1 MDNIF
6 HCLSNEEFQVNYLK
20 AIGLSILIGVVPA
33 ATSAYADAPRINISS
48 AETITPVV
56 ELYTSE
62 GCSSCPR
69 ADNFLTLLGENI
81 DQEFHAVPL
90 AFHVDYWNRLGWEDP
105 YSQAKF
111 TDRQRWIAQ
120 LNRQRSIYTPEIV
133 VSGLETRGGG
143 MVFDQINMHNRKTA
157 DVRITMEVSAPEKGE
172 VVADLA
178 IRNETDTRL
187 PEMFV
192 AVYENNIVREIKGG
206 ENRGKTIT
214 YNFVVH
220 HLSEPVS
227 VARGDSARMVSM
239 DIDETWNT
247 DNLGL
252 AVFVIDADNGQTL
265 QALRTPLAAL
275 SSG

>member
-1 MDNIF
+1 MGNIF
-6 HCLSNEEFQVNYLK
+6 HCSSNEDSQVNVLK
-20 AIGLSILIGVVPA
+20 TIGLSILIGVAPVA
-33 ATSAYADAPRINISS
+33 SASETDTPRIHVSS
-48 AETITPVV
+48 AENITPVV

-69 ADNFLTLLGENI
+69 ADNFMTVLGENI
-81 DQEFHAVPL
+81 NQDFHAVPL

-105 YSQAKF
+105 FSQAKF

-133 VSGLETRGGG
+133 VSGLEARGGG
-143 MVFDQINMHNRKTA
+143 MIFDQINQYNRKPA
-157 DVRITMEVSAPEKGE
+157 DVRITMDVSAPGSGE
-172 VVADLA
+172 VVADLTV
-178 IRNETDTRL
+178 RNETDARL
-187 PEMFV
+187 PELFV
-192 AVYENNIVREIKGG
+192 AVYENNIVRQIKGG

-227 VARGDSARMVSM
+227 VARGDSTRMVSM
-239 DIDETWNT
+239 EIDETWNA

-252 AVFVIDADNGQTL
+252 AVFVVDADSGQTL

-275 SSG
+275 NPG

>member
-1 MDNIF
+1 MND
-6 HCLSNEEFQVNYLK
+6 LK
-20 AIGLSILIGVVPA
+20 AIGLSLLIAIVPA
-33 ATSAYADAPRINISS
+33 TVAAYTDASRIHVSS

-81 DQEFHAVPL
+81 NQDFHAAPL

-120 LNRQRSIYTPEIV
+120 LNQQRSIYTPEIV
-133 VSGLETRGGG
+133 VSGKEARGGG
-143 MVFDQINMHNRKTA
+143 MIFDQINIHNRIPA
-157 DVRITMEVSAPEKGE
+157 DVRITMDVSVPKKGE

-192 AVYENNIVREIKGG
+192 AVYENNIVRQIKGG
-206 ENRGKTIT
+206 ENKGRTLT
-214 YNFVVH
+214 HNFVVR
-220 HLSEPVS
+220 HLSEPTP
-227 VARGDSARMVSM
+227 VAHGDSVHAVSL

-275 SSG
+275 NLG

>member
-1 MDNIF
+1 MHD
-6 HCLSNEEFQVNYLK
+6 LK
-20 AIGLSILIGVVPA
+20 TIGLSILIGAFSIVA
-33 ATSAYADAPRINISS
+33 ASEGSEGDAPRIRISS
-48 AETITPVV
+48 AEHITPVV

-81 DQEFHAVPL
+81 NQDFHAVPL

-105 YSQAKF
+105 FSQAKF

-133 VSGLETRGGG
+133 VSGLEARGGG
-143 MVFDQINMHNRKTA
+143 MVFDQINQHNRKPA
-157 DVRITMEVSAPEKGE
+157 AVRITMDVSAPGKGE

-187 PEMFV
+187 PEMFI

-220 HLSEPVS
+220 HLSEPVP

-239 DIDETWNT
+239 NIDETWNT

-252 AVFVIDADNGQTL
+252 AVFVVDADNGQTL

-275 SSG
+275 NPG

>member
-1 MDNIF
+1 MGNTF

-20 AIGLSILIGVVPA
+20 TIGLSILIGGISTA
-33 ATSAYADAPRINISS
+33 AASEADTPRINISS
-48 AETITPVV
+48 AEYITPVV

-81 DQEFHAVPL
+81 DQDFHAVPL

-111 TDRQRWIAQ
+111 TDRQRQVAQ
-120 LNRQRSIYTPEIV
+120 LNKQGSIYTPEIV
-133 VSGLETRGGG
+133 ISGLEARGGG
-143 MVFDQINMHNRKTA
+143 MVFDQINIHNRKTA
-157 DVRITMEVSAPEKGE
+157 DVQITMDVSAPGKGE

-178 IRNETDTRL
+178 IRNETDTNL

-206 ENRGKTIT
+206 ENRGRTLT
-214 YNFVVH
+214 HNFVVR
-220 HLSEPVS
+220 HLSEPVPI
-227 VARGDSARMVSM
+227 ARGDSARMVSM

-275 SSG
+275 NPG

>member
-1 MDNIF
+1 M
-6 HCLSNEEFQVNYLK
+6 NYLK
-20 AIGLSILIGVVPA
+20 SVGLSILIGVASA
-33 ATSAYADAPRINISS
+33 AVASETDTARISVSS
-48 AETITPVV
+48 GENITPVV

-81 DQEFHAVPL
+81 NQDLHAVPL

-111 TDRQRWIAQ
+111 TDRQRWVAQ
-120 LNRQRSIYTPEIV
+120 LNKQRSIYTPELV
-133 VSGLETRGGG
+133 VSGLEARGGG
-143 MVFDQINMHNRKTA
+143 MVFDQINIHNRKTA
-157 DVRITMEVSAPEKGE
+157 DVQITMDVSAPGKGE

-178 IRNETDTRL
+178 IRSETDTRL
-187 PEMFV
+187 PEMLI
-192 AVYENNIVREIKGG
+192 ALYENNIIREIKGG
-206 ENRGKTIT
+206 ENKGRTLT
-214 YNFVVH
+214 HNFVVR
-220 HLSEPVS
+220 HLSEPTP
-227 VARGDSARMVSM
+227 VARGDSSRMVSM

-275 SSG
+275 NLN